1 MVDGPLVVL
10 SRSSY
15 LGQGWD
21 DGLDESLAPWLYRS
35 IYSSRIE
42 RGHGGVRATIAFGA
56 SLAGQSLEQKYEKW
70 VLEALKRQ
78 SPINQRRDE

>member
-70 VLEALKRQ
+70 VLRGAEKTITNQ
-78 SPINQRRDE
+78 SAA